1 MEHFDYSDRYL
12 RLLSQKFRTVQEVS
26 TELINLEAIL
36 ALPKG
41 TEHFM
46 SDIHG
51 EDEAFAHILNNCSGV
66 VRDKIDA
73 VYGDTLTAGE
83 RARAGNPDLLPRAQA
98 GGDQGTHDRRPGRLV
113 PASPCDRL
121 IGDLPGGGLQIHPF
135 QGP

>member
-51 EDEAFAHILNNCSGV
+51 EDEAFRHILNNGSGV
-66 VRDKIDA
+66 IREKVDMVFAHSMPEK
-73 VYGDTLTAGE
+73 E
-83 RARAGNPDLLPRAQA
+83 RAWFA
-98 GGDQGTHDRRPGRLV
+98 
-113 PASPCDRL
+113 
-121 IGDLPGGGLQIHPF
+121 
-135 QGP
+135 

>member
-73 VYGDTLTAGE
+73 VYGDTLTAG
-83 RARAGNPDLLPRAQA
+83 N
-98 GGDQGTHDRRPGRLV
+98 GRNWQ
-113 PASPCDRL
+113 PSSTTPSTSWNTSR
-121 IGDLPGGGLQIHPF
+121 HT
-135 QGP
+135 